1 VIGFNGN
8 KIDRPWRECYF
19 DDAGLLCFLQDLTE
33 EGNMKVS
40 YLLALLAVFLLFAC
54 AGEPAATPEK
64 EPEKEPE
71 KPQSEVPAPEEEL
84 AKAKELRDLIL
95 EYGLDKAAAEEFDSA
110 ENHFKEG
117 ESAYGKDNDAAK
129 ASLEEA
135 IEGYRAVIRAGYEE
149 ISRKLKNDVEAIK
162 KEADDLKASVA
173 LPEEYETADGAYKK
187 ALDREK
193 AEEYE
198 TALAG
203 YSLAISLFRNVRD
216 RSLEKKLRAEKS
228 LEEAKAGIAD
238 VEETAKEIEEE
249 EKQGGAQ

>member
-1 VIGFNGN
+1 MKLSVILFS
-8 KIDRPWRECYF
+8 
-19 DDAGLLCFLQDLTE
+19 LVMMLFL
-33 EGNMKVS
+33 S
-40 YLLALLAVFLLFAC
+40 C
-54 AGEPAATPEK
+54 AGEPPTTPEK

-71 KPQSEVPAPEEEL
+71 KPATVVPAPEDEL
-84 AKAKELRDLIL
+84 ARAKELRDLIL
-95 EYGLDKAAAEEFDSA
+95 QYNLDKIAAQEFASA

-117 ESAYGKDNDAAK
+117 ESAYGKDNSAAK
-129 ASLEEA
+129 ASLEDA
-135 IEGYRAVIRAGYEE
+135 IEGYTAVIKAGYGEL
-149 ISRKLKNDVEAIK
+149 SKKLKNDVEAIK
-162 KEADDLKASVA
+162 KEADDLKANVA
-173 LPEEYETADGAYKK
+173 LPEEYKTADGAYKK

-198 TALAG
+198 QALTG

-238 VEETAKEIEEE
+238 VEEMAKEIEDE

>member
-1 VIGFNGN
+1 MKLSVILFS
-8 KIDRPWRECYF
+8 
-19 DDAGLLCFLQDLTE
+19 LVLMLFL
-33 EGNMKVS
+33 S
-40 YLLALLAVFLLFAC
+40 C
-54 AGEPAATPEK
+54 AGEPPTTPEK

-71 KPQSEVPAPEEEL
+71 KPVTEVEVPAPEDEL

-95 EYGLDKAAAEEFDSA
+95 QYNLDKTAVEEFNSA

-117 ESAYGKDNDAAK
+117 ESAYGKDNKAAK

-135 IEGYRAVIRAGYEE
+135 IEGYRAVIRAGYGEL
-149 ISRKLKNDVEAIK
+149 SRKLKNDVEAIK
-162 KEADDLKASVA
+162 KEADDLKANVA

-198 TALAG
+198 QALAG

-238 VEETAKEIEEE
+238 VEKTAKEIDEE